1 MSVQANGG
9 ENESVLGDADRFG
22 DPLPEGISLVF
33 VEMDW
38 QNGICR
44 FVRSDGKEALVSNPV
59 LSRTG
64 GMEVI
69 VRSTYF
75 FLANL
80 IMLETDR
87 GDIIG
92 AELPTLDNQ
101 SPVNGRP
108 VIYLDQKD
116 WSTLAN
122 AIHSPARIASIGE
135 RDAAQTLI
143 ELAQA
148 RKIILPLSS
157 AHMAETCK
165 WSDGER
171 RYRLALTIAQLSAG
185 WQLQDPLT
193 VRKNELRRSFE
204 RRYTVGTG
212 AVTHD
217 VFTLAPNAIH
227 SSRMHYPKD
236 AAEDLPGDL
245 RLAADAMTSIS
256 GQLSVMLGKEP
267 VEQGE
272 TPQWVTKF
280 QFITDWLADQQ
291 RDSQRRRLST
301 DVYFLDDAHKEMA
314 EAAQAAGLKIEHLL
328 QWIKGDWKEDLV
340 SMPCLGLY
348 REVLH
353 GKQINGGTA
362 WKGNDLTDLMYL
374 TCAAGYADHVVGERS
389 TISQMKQSN
398 KRLGRPDNLYRNLNE
413 LVSSGALDGL

>member
-1 MSVQANGG
+1 MSAQAAGG
-9 ENESVLGDADRFG
+9 ENESALGNADRFG
-22 DPLPEGISLVF
+22 LPLLEGISLVF

-38 QNGICR
+38 QNNTCR
-44 FVRSDGKEALVSNPV
+44 FVRSDGKEALIPNAG
-59 LSRTG
+59 LSRVG
-64 GMEVI
+64 AMEVI

-87 GDIIG
+87 GDVIG
-92 AELPTLDNQ
+92 AELPTLSNP
-101 SPVNGRP
+101 SPVKGRP

-122 AIHSPARIASIGE
+122 AIYSPARIASVAE
-135 RDAAQTLI
+135 RDAAQALI
-143 ELAQA
+143 ELARA

-165 WSDGER
+165 WSDSER
-171 RYRLALTIAQLSAG
+171 RYRLALTIAQLSGG

-193 VRKNELRRSFE
+193 VRKNELRGNFE
-204 RRYTVGTG
+204 GRYTFG
-212 AVTHD
+212 AGPVAHD

-227 SSRMHYPKD
+227 SSRKHHPKD
-236 AAEDLPGDL
+236 VAVDLPRDL
-245 RLAADAMTSIS
+245 QLAADAMTSIS
-256 GQLSVMLGKEP
+256 GNLSVMLGKEP
-267 VEQGE
+267 VQQGE
-272 TPQWVTKF
+272 TPGWVKKF
-280 QFITDWLADQQ
+280 QFITDLLAEQQ

-301 DVYFLDDAHKEMA
+301 DIYFLDDTHKEMA
-314 EAAQAAGLKIEHLL
+314 EAAQAAGLKTEQLL
-328 QWIKGDWKEDLV
+328 LWIKADWKDDLA

-353 GKQINGGTA
+353 EKQINGGTA

-374 TCAAGYADHVVGERS
+374 TCAAGYADYVVGERS
-389 TISQMKQSN
+389 TISQMKQAN
-398 KRLGRPDNLYRNLNE
+398 KRLGRRDNLYRNLHG